1 MTRVTPPSSRRLRAS
16 IWWGLCA
23 AFSVSAPGLSR
34 APLAE
39 VPPPA
44 SAAQTQ
50 PAAASATFNLPN
62 RPDSLKF
69 FVLGDFG
76 DGSKEQYE
84 LAAQMAKVQAVFPAL
99 LVITVGDNIYGS
111 EGPKAFSRKF
121 DIPVQAAA
129 RRRREVPGLA
139 RQSRRA
145 RAGALRAVQHGW
157 QDATTRS
164 RRRSR
169 T

>member
-23 AFSVSAPGLSR
+23 AFAVSAPGLSR

-99 LVITVGDNIYGS
+99 LVITVGDNIYGR
-111 EGPKAFSRKF
+111 EGPEPSAASSTSRTSRCSTPASNSKPRSA
-121 DIPVQAAA
+121 ITTRASRHGTRRSTWVA
-129 RRRREVPGLA
+129 RP
-139 RQSRRA
+139 
-145 RAGALRAVQHGW
+145 
-157 QDATTRS
+157 TTRS